1 MGKRRYE
8 VNDET
13 AYRWCE
19 RHRRGD
25 SFRKIGL
32 DEGYERRFVAR
43 VVRQYDRH
51 QHVQEGAVTL
61 RDVRVGFLQEH
72 LRALE
77 RAAEHILEITIP
89 PSILGQ
95 LCLYLTDKVRPQ
107 VEAWQEAVRAAHP
120 GFGNIESLLI
130 ELIEIDYTPSRTI
143 SNAPSILRV
152 HTASGA
158 VTEYPIDQLVP
169 IVLPVAER
177 LDKRRARRQAKAI
190 IEALKQHLP
199 DLWKPVERWEQVALK
214 YETTWRKLV
223 GQARDMGI
231 SEGLLESG
239 LAKGLDFISKSQE
252 EDSLPRAPTK
262 LEAASD
268 VGLWLFQN
276 PGTRESLELFHQ
288 YREQLEAAYAELE
301 DMLSPWELRKA
312 LLARQ
317 CKYCPLP

>member
-8 VNDET
+8 VSDKT

-32 DEGYERRFVAR
+32 DEGYDRRFVAR
-43 VVRQYDRH
+43 VVRQYDRQLH
-51 QHVQEGAVTL
+51 LQEGDATL
-61 RDVRVGFLQEH
+61 RDVRAGFLREH

-77 RAAEHILEITIP
+77 EAAEHILELTAG
-89 PSILGQ
+89 PSVWGQ
-95 LCLYLTDKVRPQ
+95 LCLSS
-107 VEAWQEAVRAAHP
+107 
-120 GFGNIESLLI
+120 GNIESVLI
-130 ELIEIDYTPSRTI
+130 EVTEREHTPTRCIRKDIASSTI
-143 SNAPSILRV
+143 RV
-152 HTASGA
+152 PTVSGTI
-158 VTEYPIDQLVP
+158 TEYPVNQLAP
-169 IVLPVAER
+169 FVLQFAER
-177 LDKRRARRQAKAI
+177 LDKRKARREAKAI

-199 DLWKPVERWEQVALK
+199 DLWKQVEEWQQVALG

-223 GQARDMGI
+223 EQARDMGI
-231 SEGLLESG
+231 AEDLLESG
-239 LAKGLDFISKSQE
+239 LEKGLDFISRSQE

-262 LEAASD
+262 FETASD

-276 PGTRESLELFHQ
+276 PRTRESLELFHK
-288 YREQLEAAYAELE
+288 YREQWEAAYAELE
-301 DMLSPWELRKA
+301 DMLSPFELRKA